1 MDRDRRSDNLIE
13 TLYREMYFPL
23 FHYALAVLGE
33 PGLAEEAVQE
43 TFAIACMKREALAA
57 SRAPRGWL
65 KNVLRNVIRNTQ
77 RRRAQLQR
85 LVIASL
91 QYDEGSIV
99 GAADDDH
106 LDAEYSDLLSPGDYR
121 LLKRV
126 VLDRYSMRE
135 AAAELGISTEACK
148 KRVQR
153 ARDRL
158 RAILQGEGGD
168 DSDEV

>member
-1 MDRDRRSDNLIE
+1 MIE

-23 FHYALAVLGE
+23 LHYALAVLGE

-43 TFAIACMKREALAA
+43 TFAIACRKRAELAG
-57 SRAPRGWL
+57 SPAPRGWV
-65 KNVLRNVIRNTQ
+65 KNVLRNVLRNTQ
-77 RRRAQLQR
+77 RRRAQLRR
-85 LVIASL
+85 LVLASM
-91 QYDEGSIV
+91 QSGEEEIV
-99 GAADDDH
+99 GSADDDH
-106 LDAEYSDLLSPGDYR
+106 LDAEYSDLLAPEDYR

-126 VLDRYSMRE
+126 VLDRYSVRE

-158 RAILQGEGGD
+158 REVLREEGGD
-168 DSDEV
+168 DGVRT